1 MDDVD
6 ELEEDEFVEGDESD
20 DMAEER
26 LVGDTDDFLWWS
38 LWLWF
43 VALWLLSPPRSWL
56 EGALALFS
64 SPSNSVM

>member
-26 LVGDTDDFLWWS
+26 LVGDTDDFL
-38 LWLWF
+38 
-43 VALWLLSPPRSWL
+43 
-56 EGALALFS
+56 
-64 SPSNSVM
+64 